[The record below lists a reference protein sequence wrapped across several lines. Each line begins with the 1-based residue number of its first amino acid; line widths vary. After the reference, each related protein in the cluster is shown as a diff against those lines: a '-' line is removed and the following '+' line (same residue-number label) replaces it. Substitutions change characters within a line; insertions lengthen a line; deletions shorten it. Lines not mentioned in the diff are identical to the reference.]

1 MKGGELKMEKYVMDN
16 AVLTILGE
24 MHSEF
29 GPNYKDYIDRFE
41 FKFMDETEK
50 RELALKLTNSVY
62 HDMIKLEV
70 LLHQLGLKGEA

>member
-1 MKGGELKMEKYVMDN
+1 MDDT
-16 AVLTILGE
+16 VLTILGE
-24 MHSEF
+24 MHSEY
-29 GPNYKDYIDRFE
+29 GPDYKDYINRFE

-50 RELALKLTNSVY
+50 RELALKLTKNVY